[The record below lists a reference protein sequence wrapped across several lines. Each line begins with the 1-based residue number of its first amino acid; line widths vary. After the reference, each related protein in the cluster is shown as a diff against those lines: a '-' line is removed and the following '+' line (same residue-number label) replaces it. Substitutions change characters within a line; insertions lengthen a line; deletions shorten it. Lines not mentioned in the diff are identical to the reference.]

1 MLPVEQQVISR
12 NIFNPETR
20 LHHLTVEGYGEV
32 PFSHEEICDHI
43 SFWKILLV
51 EKYGACKGQTIL
63 IEYNLNSIYS
73 NSAIFAAFELGL
85 ILIVDWPHAYNE
97 DDVNSYK
104 MTMHGK
110 IDHAIMYSKQLDP
123 SSKDFYKYW
132 DARRNIVN
140 CRNIITELDFDNYQI
155 QGQDAY
161 NQIGTKIFAEPN
173 DIAIWSASSGTTGLP
188 KKIEISHR
196 KVYLQ
201 AERLARHLGFKDTD
215 RSLHVKNIHHGAS
228 MCYHFLPTWM
238 FAKEQYCLN
247 HDSIDDLPEKI
258 KKHKINKVLLS
269 STSMTLGY
277 LRATD
282 PLEHP
287 LDIITL
293 FSPSRE
299 ALELVNQKNVQSLK
313 IVFGDTT
320 IGLGFFIKTVLN
332 GEDPNAYE
340 KPYVG
345 KKLDDFFDL
354 KVEDGALWIAI
365 PELDEDWKTS
375 NDSFELKD
383 DKFYFYGRRNMYR
396 IGDEWV
402 VLGHLDAETERL
414 FGDRA
419 TIVVDQELESI
430 YLGIWTENPQAEKE
444 LNDYFARNFKKV
456 SINKVLRGVD
466 INEFISSR
474 KVDRQRLRDV
484 CRRL

>member
-1 MLPVEQQVISR
+1 MLPFEQQVISR
-12 NIFNPETR
+12 HIVNPDTR
-20 LHHLTVEGYGEV
+20 LHHLTVNGHGE
-32 PFSHEEICDHI
+32 PAFDYEEICDHI

-51 EKYGACKGQTIL
+51 EKYGARKGQTIL

-97 DDVNSYK
+97 EDVNSYK

-110 IDHAIMYSKQLDP
+110 IDFAIMYSKQLDP
-123 SSKDFYKYW
+123 TSKDFYQYW

-140 CRNIITELDFDNYQI
+140 CNQIITELDFDNYQI

-161 NQIGTKIFAEPN
+161 NTIGTRVFAEPN
-173 DIAIWSASSGTTGLP
+173 DTAIWSASSGTTGLP

-201 AERLARHLGFKDTD
+201 AERLARHLGFQTTD
-215 RSLHVKNIHHGAS
+215 SSLHVKNIHHGAS

-238 FAKEQYCLN
+238 MAKEQYCLN
-247 HDSIDDLPEKI
+247 HDRIDDLPKKI
-258 KKHKINKVLLS
+258 QAHKINKVLLY

-277 LRATD
+277 LKTTKPVD
-282 PLEHP
+282 HD

-299 ALELVNQKNVQSLK
+299 ALELINQKNVRSLN

-320 IGLGFFIKTVLN
+320 IGLGFFVKTVRN
-332 GEDPNAYE
+332 GDDPDAYE
-340 KPYVG
+340 KHYVG

-365 PELDEDWKTS
+365 PELNEGWQTS
-375 NDSFELKD
+375 NDSFELKGN
-383 DKFYFYGRRNMYR
+383 KFYFYGRRNLYR

-402 VLGHLDAETERL
+402 QLGALDAETERL

-430 YLGIWTENPQAEKE
+430 YLGIWTENPDAEKE
-444 LNDYFARNFKKV
+444 LNDYFAQNFRAV